1 MDAQPMTVLQV
12 VDEIIV
18 HVENLQNQITET
30 QQMGSGVL
38 TAQDHASL
46 NQYWAELQ
54 SQWEL
59 AHRTRIEILGYLQ
72 K

>member
-12 VDEIIV
+12 VDEIIF

-30 QQMGSGVL
+30 QQSGVL
-38 TAQDHASL
+38 SAQEHVSL
-46 NQYWAELQ
+46 NQYWTKLQ
-54 SQWEL
+54 LQWEL
-59 AHRTRIEILGYLQ
+59 AHRTRTEILGYLQ